1 MPPNVK
7 PLNNHGRVCLLRVRG
22 LCIQC
27 VFICAFLD
35 VLHTIS
41 IICIVSL
48 SHCRTV
54 ARGKMPRMFRLM
66 TFQRFFY
73 MNILT
78 SECYILLYCGHIKHS
93 WTSEMKIIT
102 AFTHHA
108 MASKYRTRQKYV
120 YKHCVCVA
128 RSYEISRLFRK
139 YHRKRNK
146 NTRRAQKYRDVCS
159 CTDMCN
165 LLSSVFL
172 RLGWCCTS
180 TAKIYE
186 FICFYFSKF
195 LLDVLT

>member
-73 MNILT
+73 INILT

-120 YKHCVCVA
+120 YKHCVCVWRALMKCLGCSENITENETKTLAAHKNIAMYAVA
-128 RSYEISRLFRK
+128 R
-139 YHRKRNK
+139 
-146 NTRRAQKYRDVCS
+146 TCV
-159 CTDMCN
+159 
-165 LLSSVFL
+165 
-172 RLGWCCTS
+172 
-180 TAKIYE
+180 IY
-186 FICFYFSKF
+186 
-195 LLDVLT
+195 